1 MSSQA
6 AASLPQPSVPE
17 SQFDIRR
24 LRDAFGH
31 FATGVAI
38 VTARGSAG
46 QRLGMTINSLAS
58 LSLQP
63 ALLLWSISCSSRSHD
78 QFTGHVHHFAIHVLG
93 EHQQELSRQFHQ
105 SAQERFAG
113 LEVVDD
119 AHGVPLLSGCLVRFE
134 CATEQIVPAGD
145 HSIVIGRVRHIQE
158 HPGQPLLFHRG
169 RFGRFER
176 RRDGRDA

>member
-93 EHQQELSRQFHQ
+93 EHQQ
-105 SAQERFAG
+105 
-113 LEVVDD
+113 
-119 AHGVPLLSGCLVRFE
+119 
-134 CATEQIVPAGD
+134 
-145 HSIVIGRVRHIQE
+145 
-158 HPGQPLLFHRG
+158 
-169 RFGRFER
+169 
-176 RRDGRDA
+176 